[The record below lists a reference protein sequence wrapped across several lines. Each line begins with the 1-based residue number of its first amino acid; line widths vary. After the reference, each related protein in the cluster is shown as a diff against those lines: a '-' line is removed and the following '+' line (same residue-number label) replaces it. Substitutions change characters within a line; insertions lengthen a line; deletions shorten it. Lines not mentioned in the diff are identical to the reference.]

1 MLKCLNEIDIELDI
15 IEFFFTIGFQ
25 CHLLKLAEYDAKVM
39 VYHFESILSEGIA
52 VPNCRCH
59 LSSND
64 NSLVPG
70 TAEMHLPCSIR
81 LACVHIEWR
90 GHTKCDIETTRWCTG
105 VPY

>member
-1 MLKCLNEIDIELDI
+1 ME
-15 IEFFFTIGFQ
+15 
-25 CHLLKLAEYDAKVM
+25 
-39 VYHFESILSEGIA
+39 YHFVSILSEGIA

-70 TAEMHLPCSIR
+70 TAEMHLPRSIR
-81 LACVHIEWR
+81 FACVHIELR
-90 GHTKCDIETTRWCTG
+90 GHTKCDKETTQRCTG